1 MSEVKELKPFCVDA
15 EFENLTADQRSLVYN
30 WCIEAQ
36 SLLNIGGAHNE
47 CESYFHNDCYP
58 YIGLDEDLDT
68 HAGHYTV
75 YSLDNII
82 QFSEVRA
89 HLGLPPLED
98 NVTEQLQA
106 VEDDIVPTVK
116 DVPKEPFD
124 PRNLLS
130 DTILDIAYSKEGIT
144 VTVST
149 MDMQFM
155 VNTNEELLML
165 CDLLNKVDSFKV
177 V

>member
-1 MSEVKELKPFCVDA
+1 MNGGKELKSFCVSRSSECLTETQSNQVFEWCVEAQKLYNVIDPSNESAA
-15 EFENLTADQRSLVYN
+15 EFNEYN
-30 WCIEAQ
+30 
-36 SLLNIGGAHNE
+36 
-47 CESYFHNDCYP
+47 
-58 YIGLDEDLDT
+58 YIGLDDTLD
-68 HAGHYTV
+68 A
-75 YSLDNII
+75 YSSNRTDDYSYNII
-82 QFSEVRA
+82 PFSEVRS

-116 DVPKEPFD
+116 DAHKEPFD

-130 DTILDIAYSKEGIT
+130 DTVLDIAYSKEGIT
-144 VTVST
+144 VTPAV
-149 MDMQFM
+149 MDDQFM

-165 CDLLNKVDSFKV
+165 CELLSKIDSFKV